1 MIVFLLLAHQQTI
14 SVKFTNQRQTVL
26 LLFGLMTQNSR
37 EEQCV
42 QRFELTHE
50 QRRMK
55 RPHRAERMKGNSRA
69 VVFQPQS
76 RLDVMRKLPSL
87 ARSER
92 DESGK
97 N

>member
-1 MIVFLLLAHQQTI
+1 M
-14 SVKFTNQRQTVL
+14 
-26 LLFGLMTQNSR
+26 
-37 EEQCV
+37 

-55 RPHRAERMKGNSRA
+55 GPHGAERMRGK
-69 VVFQPQS
+69 QPGGGVS
-76 RLDVMRKLPSL
+76 ASVCLDEMRKLPSL
-87 ARSER
+87 ALSER

>member
-1 MIVFLLLAHQQTI
+1 MKL
-14 SVKFTNQRQTVL
+14 TNQTQTVL

-37 EEQCV
+37 EEKCL

-55 RPHRAERMKGNSRA
+55 GPHRAERMRGK
-69 VVFQPQS
+69 QPGGGVS
-76 RLDVMRKLPSL
+76 ASVCLDEMRKLPSL
-87 ARSER
+87 ALSER